1 MNPMLHFFPCQVR
14 KQLHKKWSRYS
25 FPWQFH
31 MACQLNYA
39 KCHPQCYYRDY
50 HSANTQTHIN
60 TYKHIH
66 PSLSQHK
73 LLNFHCTFS
82 NVFNSTVHIL
92 VSEKSIGQ
100 KSMLSS
106 SISLSSGI
114 QIVPMLSFCVLCLYK
129 YKFSGHLLIH
139 RFHLIT
145 YILRNGIAGPHSR
158 FIFILFELSIL
169 TFIAAALATL
179 PPIKD

>member
-1 MNPMLHFFPCQVR
+1 MRNGATTHCSFPHLLLDYIFIYLKTWTGKQEHTEKKDSRSTKWIMNDLIFGNCLLIALAPGGGPTMNPMLHFFPCQVR

-114 QIVPMLSFCVLCLYK
+114 
-129 YKFSGHLLIH
+129 
-139 RFHLIT
+139 
-145 YILRNGIAGPHSR
+145 
-158 FIFILFELSIL
+158 
-169 TFIAAALATL
+169 
-179 PPIKD
+179 